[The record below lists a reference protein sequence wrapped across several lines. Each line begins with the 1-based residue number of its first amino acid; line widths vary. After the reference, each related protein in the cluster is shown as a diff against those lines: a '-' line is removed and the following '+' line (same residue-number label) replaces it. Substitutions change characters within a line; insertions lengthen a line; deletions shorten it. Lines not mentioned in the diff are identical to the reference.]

1 MGAIKRRGLCQ
12 ALSSQCI
19 LVAFFIILISA
30 EENQN
35 SSINSPTVLTMCYLI
50 ERNMPGSI
58 YDYNK
63 AAASLDLAMEYANNY
78 VLPPEIKLTNVYR
91 NIGKT
96 CTRRSTIV
104 AYAMKLHEDGV
115 NCSVYIGPG
124 KNYSS

>member
-1 MGAIKRRGLCQ
+1 MGAIKRWGLFP

-19 LVAFFIILISA
+19 LVAFLFILVTA

-91 NIGKT
+91 NIGRT
-96 CTRRSTIV
+96 CTGRSSVV
-104 AYAMKLHEDGV
+104 AYAMKLQEDGV

-124 KNYSS
+124 TN